1 MPGTP
6 LTFEFVAPV
15 LRLETGLK
23 QHYVPLPAEVADAL
37 QTVGARRVIATL
49 NGRTLSRG
57 VQGRKDGEKYLM
69 ISLALMREMRA
80 SYGDMVMVSLE
91 PDPDP
96 DTIELCEEFRAA
108 LEQDAEAAE
117 RFYAF
122 PPSKQRGIAYYVD
135 SARRVE
141 TRVLRALEM
150 ARKLRTFTL
159 YGDRNDA

>member
-23 QHYVPLPAEVADAL
+23 QHYVPLPGEVADAL
-37 QTVGARRVIATL
+37 ADVGARRVIATL

-80 SYGDMVMVSLE
+80 SYGDMVTVE
-91 PDPDP
+91 IKPDPDP
-96 DTIELCEEFRAA
+96 DTIALCEELRAA
-108 LEQDAEAAE
+108 LDQDAEAAE
-117 RFYAF
+117 RFYTF
-122 PPSKQRGIAYYVD
+122 RPSTQRSLAYYVD

-141 TRVLRALEM
+141 TRVSRALEI
-150 ARKLRTFTL
+150 ARKLRTHTL
-159 YGDRNDA
+159 YGDLHDV